1 MVVEGGVNILVVEY
15 GYSDDSGPSPE
26 KQLNSDD
33 IGRTYT
39 VEMRNIAGTEKRLA
53 ARRLKRKDEKRRRRE
68 RDALITRDP
77 TLYQE
82 RSKFAQQFC
91 RAYGANKSSPDPFS
105 LHLTNFSMESALG
118 VCCRQKCS
126 GFENYKIGFHSLSP
140 TMAFPTSK
148 LVYLSPDAQS
158 PLLDLET
165 DTIYVIGGLVD
176 ENVRRGASLAAANDI
191 AIESARLP
199 LEKFGPQGWG
209 AANKTKSSALPI
221 NIVLS
226 ILLSYRQHKDWRKA
240 FETNLPRRF
249 QR

>member
-1 MVVEGGVNILVVEY
+1 
-15 GYSDDSGPSPE
+15 
-26 KQLNSDD
+26 
-33 IGRTYT
+33 
-39 VEMRNIAGTEKRLA
+39 MRNIAGTEKRLA

-68 RDALITRDP
+68 RDALITRESVKAGKYVPKRTVVRHSRERMIENLMNAPKICIDCSFESLMSP
-77 TLYQE
+77 KE

-91 RAYGANKSSPDPFS
+91 RAYGANKSSPEPFS